1 MKAIIMAGG
10 SGTRL
15 RPLTCTMPKP
25 MARIM
30 NKPVM
35 EHIAGLLKKHG
46 ITDIGV
52 TLRYLPESIKEYF
65 GDGSAFGVNFTYF
78 TENEPL
84 GTAGSVMACSG
95 FLNEDLLV
103 ISGDSFTDFNLSDAI
118 AFHKEKEAE
127 ATLLLY
133 GAEIPIEY
141 GVVVTDGEGR
151 INRFLEKP
159 DWSRVFSDTVN
170 SGIYILKPSV
180 FEGVKDKAPDFSKD
194 IFPKLLKE
202 KRRLYGCTA
211 KGYWC
216 DIGDTDALRH
226 CHFDIFDGKASVR
239 MDAREAEK
247 NIFVC
252 DGVRIEEGAVINA
265 PAFIGRGCTVKS
277 GAVVDGYCV
286 LGEGVTVSGGA
297 SVKRSI
303 LGNGCF
309 VGENAQIRG
318 ALMCEKAAVKHGAS
332 VFEQAVIGCGS
343 VVGEKSV
350 IKPRVKIWPY
360 KKTGAAETVSENIV
374 WRSGAENDIFGE
386 DGISGEIGA
395 DLDASLASS
404 AGAAFGSF
412 LKNGR
417 IGISSDGTP
426 GAVMLKNA
434 VCSGLMSG
442 GSEVFDFGEQP
453 AAVTRS
459 GVRRYGLD
467 GAVHTSSD
475 KNNIGEI
482 KLINEYG
489 ADISAHEERKVRL
502 ILDRRDYCRAG
513 ADEIFPVNELYE
525 YKVHY
530 MKELV
535 SEVSVRKGGIRALI
549 CACSEW
555 TRLFLSAAAADLN
568 ITFDFTER
576 IFSADNRAEAKEFA
590 SLVKNG
596 AYSFG
601 VFSTA
606 GGEIAALAD
615 ETGEIIDRDMY
626 KALVQLIIMK
636 QYGAAAVTDV
646 TAPSVIE
653 GIAEKYN
660 VGVIRKG
667 HTAREYMGELCR
679 NLSSSADRDR
689 FILCFDAVGAVIKL
703 SGYLDTNGVKL
714 SALRREIPG
723 FSILRKEIP
732 CREGEK
738 GRVIKALSA
747 EEKHAELTEGVRIT
761 GKNGTVLIMPH
772 GSKPVCRI
780 IAESGKAEL
789 SEELAEEFG
798 DKIKA
803 ILSKKQQNN
812 T

>member
-35 EHIAGLLKKHG
+35 EYITELLKKHG

-95 FLNEDLLV
+95 FLNEDFLV
-103 ISGDSFTDFNLSDAI
+103 ISGDSFTDFNLSEAI

-127 ATLLLY
+127 ATLILHSVDV
-133 GAEIPIEY
+133 PIEY
-141 GVVVTDGEGR
+141 GVVVTEKDGK
-151 INRFLEKP
+151 ICRFLEKP

-170 SGIYILKPSV
+170 TGIYILNPSV
-180 FEGVKDKAPDFSKD
+180 FDGVTQKSPDFSKD

-202 KRRLYGCTA
+202 KRKLFGYTA
-211 KGYWC
+211 SGYWC

-226 CHFDIFDGKASVR
+226 CHFDIFDGKTSVS
-239 MDAREAEK
+239 MNAHEIKKDVFICEGAQIEK
-247 NIFVC
+247 
-252 DGVRIEEGAVINA
+252 GAVIKS
-265 PAFIGRGCTVKS
+265 PAFIGRGCKIKS
-277 GAVVDGYCV
+277 GAVIDGYCV
-286 LGEGVTVSGGA
+286 IGDGVIISGGA

-309 VGENAQIRG
+309 IGENAEIRG
-318 ALMCEKAAVKHGAS
+318 ALICEKAVAKHGTS
-332 VFEQAVIGCGS
+332 VFEQSVIGCGS
-343 VVGEKSV
+343 VLGEESI

-360 KKTGAAETVSENIV
+360 KKIGSKEIVSENIV
-374 WRSGAENDIFGE
+374 WRNGAENDLFGE

-395 DLDASLASS
+395 DLNASLISS
-404 AGAAFGSF
+404 VGAAFGSF
-412 LKNGR
+412 LENGK

-426 GAVMLKNA
+426 GGVMLKNA

-442 GSEVFDFGEQP
+442 GARVFDFGEQP

-459 GVRRYGLD
+459 GVRYYGLD
-467 GAVHTSSD
+467 GAVHASSE

-482 KLINEYG
+482 KLLNEYG
-489 ADISAHEERKVRL
+489 ADISAQEERKVRL
-502 ILDRRDYCRAG
+502 LLDRRDYFCAG
-513 ADEIFPVNELYE
+513 VGEIYPMSELYE

-535 SEVSVRKGGIRALI
+535 SEASVQSGNIRVLI
-549 CACSEW
+549 CARSEW
-555 TRLFLSAAAADLN
+555 TRMFLSAAAADLN
-568 ITFDFTER
+568 IIFDFTDR
-576 IFSADNRAEAKEFA
+576 IFNPDNSAEAKEFA
-590 SLVKNG
+590 SLVKRGNYNFG
-596 AYSFG
+596 A
-601 VFSTA
+601 FSTA

-615 ETGEIIDRDMY
+615 EDGEIIDSDMY
-626 KALVQLIIMK
+626 KVLVQLIIIK
-636 QYGAAAVTDV
+636 QYGAAAVTDAA
-646 TAPSVIE
+646 APSVIE
-653 GIAEKYN
+653 SIAEKYN
-660 VGVIRKG
+660 VGVVRKG
-667 HTAREYMGELCR
+667 HTARDYMGELCR

-689 FILCFDAVGAVIKL
+689 FILSFDAVGAIIKL
-703 SGYLDTNGVKL
+703 SDYLNTTGERL
-714 SALRREIPG
+714 SELRHEIPD
-723 FSILRKEIP
+723 FSILRAEIP

-738 GRVIKALSA
+738 GRIIKSLS
-747 EEKHAELTEGVRIT
+747 EEEHAELTEGVRIT
-761 GKNGTVLIMPH
+761 SENGSVLIIPH

-780 IAESGKAEL
+780 IAEGKKAEF
-789 SEELAEEFG
+789 SEEIAAEFG
-798 DKIKA
+798 DKIKR
-803 ILSKKQQNN
+803 ILNKK
-812 T
+812 